1 LPKKSLFKICLNT
14 CHSTRRVGETHV
26 SVIIRPM
33 NVGFTCPTVPSTFS
47 AEINYWSTTSA
58 PCFDM
63 SRYRRLFHP
72 GATYLFT
79 VCRADRE
86 SQRLTDNIAGLRA
99 AYTAMLAAMRM
110 G

>member
-1 LPKKSLFKICLNT
+1 
-14 CHSTRRVGETHV
+14 VGETHV

-33 NVGFTCPTVPSTFS
+33 NVGFAHPTVPSTFS
-47 AEINYWSTTSA
+47 VKINHWLTTSA

-63 SRYRRLFHP
+63 SRYRRVFRL

-99 AYTAMLAAMRM
+99 GYAAMLAAMRR